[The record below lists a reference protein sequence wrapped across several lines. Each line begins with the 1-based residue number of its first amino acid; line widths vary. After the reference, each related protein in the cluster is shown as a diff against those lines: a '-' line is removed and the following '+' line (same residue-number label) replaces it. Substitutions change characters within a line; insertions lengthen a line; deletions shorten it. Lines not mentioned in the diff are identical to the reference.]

1 MQLLDRHALRE
12 DKSLIRMDKF
22 LRVLRKFRLKL
33 SEKQTGIIKK
43 LYKVSYVNEKDVIS
57 IQPI

>member
-1 MQLLDRHALRE
+1 
-12 DKSLIRMDKF
+12 MDKF